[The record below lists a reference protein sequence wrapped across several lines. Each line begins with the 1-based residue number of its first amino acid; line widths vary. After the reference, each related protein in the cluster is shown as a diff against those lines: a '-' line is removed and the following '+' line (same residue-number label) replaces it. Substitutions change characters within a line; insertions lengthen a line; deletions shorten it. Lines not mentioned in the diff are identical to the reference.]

1 MHRKEEW
8 IQKLTGNSLPGIPIL
23 ELAGDRRVLVE
34 CHCGVTKY
42 GRDEVGVRVK
52 YGFLVIKGSG
62 LCLSHM
68 SKERL
73 VISGRI
79 DSVELIRREKHGRNE

>member
-1 MHRKEEW
+1 MNRKEGW
-8 IQKLTGNSLPGIPIL
+8 IQRLTENSLPGIPIL
-23 ELAGDRRVLVE
+23 ELAGDRRVLIE

-42 GRDEVGVRVK
+42 EPTQVGVRVK
-52 YGFLVIKGSG
+52 YGTLVINGSC

-73 VISGRI
+73 VVSGRV
-79 DSVELIRREKHGRNE
+79 DSIELIRREKNDIKG